1 MLKRNMVVGSI
12 HCQAMLYGTKTENR
26 FVVDF
31 SKLWSTGSS
40 HNVLQPAV
48 LNTEIN
54 SIIRSFVNTK
64 HRVLWIY
71 LRNWLF
77 VPFFHVLGS
86 VLLYTVWII

>member
-1 MLKRNMVVGSI
+1 MLKRNMVVARDQFTVKQ
-12 HCQAMLYGTKTENR
+12 CYMVQKQKTDLLLI
-26 FVVDF
+26 FQ
-31 SKLWSTGSS
+31 SSS

-71 LRNWLF
+71 LRN
-77 VPFFHVLGS
+77 
-86 VLLYTVWII
+86 